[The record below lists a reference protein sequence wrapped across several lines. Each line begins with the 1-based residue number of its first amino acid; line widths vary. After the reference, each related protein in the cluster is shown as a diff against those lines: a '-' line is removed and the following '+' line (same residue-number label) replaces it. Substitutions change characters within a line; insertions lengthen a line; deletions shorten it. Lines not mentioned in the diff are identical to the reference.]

1 MQNGKSPG
9 PNGFTIE
16 FYKTFYDFLRDDLL
30 LVLRDS
36 RNKGKV
42 YGPFNSTF
50 LCLISKKQNP
60 KSFDDFRPISCC
72 NVIYKLISKFISRRL
87 RPLLS
92 EITREEQLVLFTID
106 KFMMWLLLHK
116 RFFSWSKKKPSKQ
129 PFLSWIYLKPATRSI
144 GLSFCL
150 ALI

>member
-1 MQNGKSPG
+1 MTLFSMQNGKSPG

-116 RFFSWSKKKPSKQ
+116 RFF
-129 PFLSWIYLKPATRSI
+129 T
-144 GLSFCL
+144 
-150 ALI
+150 